1 MGKNQHVTPH
11 PAGGWQVKGANN
23 QRATSL
29 HNTQE
34 EARQAAIGIAR
45 NKGSEVVVHNKQGV
59 IRQKNSYG
67 NDPFPPKG

>member
-1 MGKNQHVTPH
+1 MNKSQHVTPH
-11 PAGGWQVKGANN
+11 SSGGWQVKGANN
-23 QRATSL
+23 QKATSV
-29 HNTQE
+29 HKTQE
-34 EARQAAIGIAR
+34 QARQAAIGIAR